1 MNIDKLKG
9 KIKENRFNYDTLAK
23 KLNIGYSTVKAKVN
37 GKSAFNQPEMAQKL
51 LIFFS
56 KCKV

>member
-37 GKSAFNQPEMAQKL
+37 EKIAIKKS
-51 LIFFS
+51 
-56 KCKV
+56 